1 MKKILL
7 FIFSIAAMS
16 FTQWQPNFESAK
28 KIAKEN
34 HKLILL
40 NFSGSDWC
48 GPCMRLRKEIL
59 DNDVFLKMTDTSI
72 VMVNADFPRNKKNQL
87 DAQTKKQN
95 DALADKYNPEGKFPY
110 TLLLDADGK
119 VLKAW
124 DGYPDEGVQ
133 QFSDEVLN
141 VYYANK
147 SAD

>member
-1 MKKILL
+1 MKKILVL
-7 FIFSIAAMS
+7 MFCAAAMS
-16 FTQWQPNFESAK
+16 FSPWQSNFEIAK
-28 KIAKEN
+28 KIAKEK
-34 HKLILL
+34 HELILL

-59 DNDVFLKMTDTSI
+59 DNDVFIKMTDTSI
-72 VMVNADFPRNKKNQL
+72 VMVNADFPRNRKNQL

-141 VYYANK
+141 VYYANR
-147 SAD
+147 SAK